1 MAVVKKANDTNL
13 DGMPI
18 ASDAKGPSVNF
29 MALMKKS
36 KFKNAVNSTFVTVL
50 AGALLALFLMPFF
63 YMVPT
68 SLKTEAQITVLGSPI
83 YPAKIP
89 TFIFNGENTG
99 SYTFQVRKGGLP
111 ADHVVDMNKFVGKEL
126 EVYKVP
132 LKDGREMNLALLV
145 GFQKD
150 AIFIDPENPAGE
162 PILWSEGYYKALNR
176 PWIFSPTWSNYSD
189 VWNIIKFPLLLGN
202 TAFYAFVTAI
212 GTVISSI
219 IVAFGFSRFR
229 FPGRDFLFVVMIA
242 TIFLPGA
249 VTIIP
254 TFTFWTQITNLGL
267 GIGTGTWWPL
277 IIPHFFSNPYN
288 VFLLRQFFMTLP
300 RELDEAAMI
309 DGASPLRV
317 LWSVIIPQSYP
328 AIVAV
333 TIFHIVFAW
342 NDFFAPLIYLAS
354 KPDSQPISVALAR
367 YNTNYATFPQYIQA
381 GALMTLIIPLIIF
394 IVAQRFFVQGIV
406 ITGVDK

>member
-1 MAVVKKANDTNL
+1 MNMMAFTKKT
-13 DGMPI
+13 
-18 ASDAKGPSVNF
+18 
-29 MALMKKS
+29 
-36 KFKNAVNSTFVTVL
+36 KFRNGLNTTFITIL
-50 AGALLALFLMPFF
+50 TFAILALFLMPFL
-63 YMVPT
+63 YMTLT

-89 TFIFNGENTG
+89 TFTFNGENTNT
-99 SYTFQVRKGGLP
+99 YTFQVQKGGIL
-111 ADHVVDMNKFVGKEL
+111 ADQVVDMSKYAGKEM
-126 EVYKVP
+126 EIYTVP
-132 LKDGREMNLALLV
+132 LKTGEKMNLALV
-145 GFQKD
+145 QGFQKD
-150 AIFIDPENPAGE
+150 AIFINPKNPSAD
-162 PILWSEGYYKALNR
+162 PILWSEGYYKALKR

-189 VWNIIKFPLLLGN
+189 VWEVINFPRLLGN
-202 TAFYAFVTAI
+202 TMFYAFTTVV
-212 GTVISSI
+212 GTVVSCI

-254 TFTFWTQITNLGL
+254 TFAFWTKVTELGW

-300 RELDEAAMI
+300 RELDEAAMM
-309 DGASPLRV
+309 DGASPLRI

-333 TIFHIVFAW
+333 SIFHIVFAW
-342 NDFFAPLIYLAS
+342 NDFFAPLIYLSS
-354 KPDSQPISVALAR
+354 KPDSQPVSVALAR
-367 YNTNYATFPQYIQA
+367 FNTNYASYPQYIQA
-381 GALMTLIIPLIIF
+381 GALMTLLIPLILF
-394 IVAQRFFVQGIV
+394 VAAQRFFVQGIV

>member
-1 MAVVKKANDTNL
+1 M
-13 DGMPI
+13 
-18 ASDAKGPSVNF
+18 NF
-29 MALMKKS
+29 MAFTKKG
-36 KFKNAVNSTFVTVL
+36 KFRNGLNSVFITAFT
-50 AGALLALFLMPFF
+50 AALLALFLMPFL
-63 YMVPT
+63 YMALT

-83 YPAKIP
+83 YPAAIP
-89 TFIFNGENTG
+89 TFTFNGENTNT
-99 SYTFQVRKGGLP
+99 YTFQVVKGGLL
-111 ADHVVDMNKFVGKEL
+111 ADQIVDMKKYAGKVM

-132 LKDGREMNLALLV
+132 LKTGEEKELALVL
-145 GFQKD
+145 GYQKD
-150 AIFIDPENPAGE
+150 AIFIDPQNPSAD
-162 PILWSEGYYKALNR
+162 PILWSEGYYKALKR

-189 VWNIIKFPLLLGN
+189 VWKQIEFPRLLGN
-202 TAFYAFVTAI
+202 TAFYAFVTLF

-229 FPGRDFLFVVMIA
+229 FPGRDFLFIVMIA
-242 TIFLPGA
+242 TIFLPGT

-254 TFTFWTQITNLGL
+254 TFTFWTEITNMGW

-277 IIPHFFSNPYN
+277 ILPHFFSSPYN

-300 RELDEAAMI
+300 RELDEAAMM
-309 DGASPLRV
+309 DGAGPLRI
-317 LWSVIIPQSYP
+317 LWSVVIPQSYP

-333 TIFHIVFAW
+333 SIFHIVWAW

-367 YNTNYATFPQYIQA
+367 YNTNYASYPQYIQA
-381 GALMTLIIPLIIF
+381 GALMTLIIPLLLF
-394 IVAQRFFVQGIV
+394 VVAQRFFVQGIV

>member
-1 MAVVKKANDTNL
+1 MAVVKKANDNMNL
-13 DGMPI
+13 DGMSASSDTKRPTLSFIEFLKTTRFRSI
-18 ASDAKGPSVNF
+18 A
-29 MALMKKS
+29 
-36 KFKNAVNSTFVTVL
+36 NSTLITSIT
-50 AGALLALFLMPFF
+50 AALLALFLMPFL
-63 YMVPT
+63 YMVLT
-68 SLKTEAQITVLGSPI
+68 SLKTESQITVLGSPI

-89 TFIFNGENTG
+89 TFTFNGENTN
-99 SYTFQVRKGGLP
+99 SYTFKVRKGGFTV
-111 ADHVVDMNKFVGKEL
+111 DQIVDMNKYAGKEM
-126 EVYKVP
+126 EVYTVP
-132 LKDGREMNLALLV
+132 FQDGTKRNLALVL
-145 GFQKD
+145 GYQKD
-150 AIFIDPENPAGE
+150 AVFIDPDNPSAD
-162 PILWSEGYYKALNR
+162 PILWSDGYYKALDR

-189 VWNIIKFPLLLGN
+189 VWNTIEFPRLLGN

-219 IVAFGFSRFR
+219 IVSFGFSRFR

-254 TFTFWTQITNLGL
+254 TFTFWVQVMNLQ
-267 GIGTGTWWPL
+267 GTWWPL
-277 IIPHFFSNPYN
+277 IIPHFFSNAYN

-333 TIFHIVFAW
+333 SIFHIVFAW
-342 NDFFAPLIYLAS
+342 SDFFAPLIYLAS
-354 KPDSQPISVALAR
+354 KPESQPVSIALAR
-367 YNTNYATFPQYIQA
+367 YNTNYAQFPQYIQA
-381 GALMTLIIPLIIF
+381 GALMTLLIPLVIF